1 MYLEQLES
9 NLYINIDSIRDLGI
23 AHPMSI
29 DQLNCLTVDFDREFD
44 KPMSTRKGRGQF
56 SNYRSD

>member
-9 NLYINIDSIRDLGI
+9 NQYINIDSIQDFGI

-29 DQLNCLTVDFDREFD
+29 DQLNRLIVDSDREFD
-44 KPMSTRKGRGQF
+44 KPTIFFGVRERGGAVV
-56 SNYRSD
+56 